1 MGRRYI
7 TMSVEVDI
15 DDVLSELTDDEIKAA
30 GFIKMPEDVPE
41 IMTWLY
47 DAASLGDTPRV
58 YDLLAELLYERLG
71 RVLVVRRAA

>member
-7 TMSVEVDI
+7 TISVEVDI
-15 DDVLSELTDDEIKAA
+15 DDVLSELTDDEIEAA
-30 GFIKMPEDVPE
+30 GFIKTPEDAQG
-41 IMTWLY
+41 IMEHLY
-47 DAASLGDTPRV
+47 DAASVGNTPRV